1 MNQKIAVL
9 IPCYNEALT
18 IAQVVKKFQHVL
30 PQSDIYVY
38 DNNSTDDTI
47 AVATKAGAIVRSVVK
62 RGKGNV
68 VRAMF
73 MEVSADIYIMI
84 DGDDT
89 YPVEDVNKLIKPII
103 EGKADMSI
111 GDRHSNGSY
120 KEQNSRNFH
129 NFGNNLVKNLINKLY
144 QENLKD
150 IMSGYRGFN
159 DDFVKH
165 FPIHSQ
171 GFEIETEMSMHA
183 LDKGFKI
190 AEVPIGYV
198 DRVEGSVS
206 KLNTYRDGLK
216 ILRTIFRL
224 FKDYKPLAFFT
235 AFATLFFILSLIV
248 GIPVI
253 LEFIRTSYITLIPSA
268 ILAVGLMLISIMSL
282 FLGFL
287 LDTIVRQHREDF
299 ELLRLS
305 KKR

>member
-1 MNQKIAVL
+1 MNQEIAVL

-18 IAQVVKKFQHVL
+18 IAQVVKKFQHAL
-30 PQSDIYVY
+30 PQSKIYVY
-38 DNNSTDDTI
+38 DNNSTDNTI
-47 AVATKAGAIVRSVVK
+47 SVATKAGAIVRSVLK
-62 RGKGNV
+62 KGKGNV

-73 MEVSADIYIMI
+73 MEISADIYIMI

-89 YPVEDVNKLIKPII
+89 YPVEDVNKLILPII

-150 IMSGYRGFN
+150 IMSGYRAFN
-159 DDFVKH
+159 NDFVKH
-165 FPIHSQ
+165 FPIHSK

-190 AEVPIGYV
+190 AEIPMKYS
-198 DRVEGSVS
+198 DRVKGSVS
-206 KLNTYRDGLK
+206 KLNTYSDGLK

-235 AFATLFFILSLIV
+235 SFATLFFILSLIV

-253 LEFIRTSYITLIPSA
+253 LEFVRTAYITLIPSA

-282 FLGFL
+282 FIGFL

-305 KKR
+305 KKS